1 MKRFIPALAMA
12 ASIAASMVVSTA
24 WSAPAQAAP
33 AAMAANPPAADTTV
47 GPLHGVAIVFS
58 CVLQVEES
66 EKAAVQVIARAES
79 LGGWFT
85 RRAKTTLEL
94 RIPSAQA
101 DSFINGLASLGIPM
115 DRTLST
121 QSVEG
126 ELNELASRLKARRG
140 MLQDFYAMLKESSDS
155 TLFTIQNEI
164 VSLQT
169 EIEQTT
175 GQIRK
180 LQDRM
185 DFAEVTVH
193 FRFQERGAPLT
204 TGKSRF
210 GWLNRL
216 DLPTMMEG
224 FDYVRH

>member
-1 MKRFIPALAMA
+1 MKRLIAALA
-12 ASIAASMVVSTA
+12 IAASMASTA
-24 WSAPAQAAP
+24 WSVPAQAAP
-33 AAMAANPPAADTTV
+33 AAQAATGTVAKAPATDSSA

-58 CVLQVEES
+58 SVLQVEES
-66 EKAAVQVIARAES
+66 EKASAQVIALAES
-79 LGGWFT
+79 LGGWFN
-85 RRAKTTLEL
+85 RRAKTALEL
-94 RIPSAQA
+94 RIPSALA
-101 DSFINGLASLGIPM
+101 DSFISRLSSLGVPM
-115 DRTLST
+115 DRNLST

-126 ELNELASRLKARRG
+126 ELNELASRLRARRG

-155 TLFTIQNEI
+155 TIFTIQNEI

-180 LQDRM
+180 LEDRM
-185 DFAEVTVH
+185 AFAEMTVH

-216 DLPTMMEG
+216 DLPTMMER
-224 FDYVRH
+224 FDHVQH